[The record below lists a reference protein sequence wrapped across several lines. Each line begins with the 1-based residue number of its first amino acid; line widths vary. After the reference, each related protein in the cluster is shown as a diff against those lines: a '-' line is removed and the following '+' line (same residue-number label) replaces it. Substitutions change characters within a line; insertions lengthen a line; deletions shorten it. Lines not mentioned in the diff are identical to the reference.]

1 LGSFFTETRTIGSMV
16 FSFKSVAIFICIIW
30 LSSMISGA
38 INFFFGNQKIK
49 NSNRRSRLGSM
60 MLLIRLTIWTL
71 GFCIAVAAAGIPLD
85 KLSLMIGALGVGIG
99 FGLQNIV
106 NNLVSGVILAFE
118 RPIQVG
124 DLIEVGGKTGVV
136 KEIGVRSSK
145 INNNEGADIIVPNG
159 DLLSQHLINWTMQD
173 RNKQIEFLIDVP
185 YDSDIKK
192 VSLLIQETLANND
205 KILKSQP
212 PAVVLHQFGD
222 LAIKLKVL
230 FWVQDLT
237 EAGAIRSNAMI
248 EIYGLLAASGIQF
261 PAYKGPIG
269 EPLIPKS
276 ITPWKMAE
284 TKSELS

>member
-1 LGSFFTETRTIGSMV
+1 
-16 FSFKSVAIFICIIW
+16 
-30 LSSMISGA
+30 
-38 INFFFGNQKIK
+38 
-49 NSNRRSRLGSM
+49 
-60 MLLIRLTIWTL
+60 
-71 GFCIAVAAAGIPLD
+71 
-85 KLSLMIGALGVGIG
+85 
-99 FGLQNIV
+99 
-106 NNLVSGVILAFE
+106 
-118 RPIQVG
+118 
-124 DLIEVGGKTGVV
+124 
-136 KEIGVRSSK
+136 
-145 INNNEGADIIVPNG
+145 
-159 DLLSQHLINWTMQD
+159 MQD

-205 KILKSQP
+205 KILKSQL